1 LTAPPSLVYK
11 QATTM
16 ERGPHLRKEVPVS
29 QKFAQ
34 EALLKALESRFDYSS
49 ARTIL
54 KRLLKACGLTDGQEL
69 SAEEVA
75 LVAERFAAIE
85 PKADRVIARLRDL
98 SGGAAPAPKALAAK
112 APAVVEEAPAVV
124 EEAPAAVEEA
134 PAVVEEAPAVV
145 EEAPAALAEE
155 AEDADGDEA
164 RGEEG
169 EGEEAGNSGGNRRG
183 KRGRK

>member
-1 LTAPPSLVYK
+1 
-11 QATTM
+11 M
-16 ERGPHLRKEVPVS
+16 S